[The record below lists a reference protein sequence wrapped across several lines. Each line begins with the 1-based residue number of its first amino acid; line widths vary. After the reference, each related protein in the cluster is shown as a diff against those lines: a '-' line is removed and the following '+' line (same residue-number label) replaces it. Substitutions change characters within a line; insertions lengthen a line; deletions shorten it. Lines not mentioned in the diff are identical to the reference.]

1 MRLLVTGASGFVG
14 RNFIKT
20 YGNKYQIYAIVRKNS
35 NINEIEKYCK
45 IFRYDGKIE
54 NLKNYLNSIFANWG
68 GAKAK
73 K

>member
-1 MRLLVTGASGFVG
+1 MKLLVTGASGFVG

-20 YGNKYQIYAIVRKNS
+20 YGNKYQIYTIVRENS
-35 NINEIEKYCK
+35 NVNEIEKYCK

-54 NLKNYLNSIFANWG
+54 NLKNYLNSIFANVG
-68 GAKAK
+68 GGEGK